1 MRIVFVGTNATA
13 IATARRLLKH
23 GHDVVIVERDADR
36 IRELSD
42 SLSCGFIQGDG
53 TKPAILREADPKE
66 SEILFCLTDNDQTN
80 ILASLVGRTLG
91 YRRVVTKIEDPEYE
105 HLCIELGLEEMIIPT
120 RAISRYL
127 LDMVSGQDTFEIS
140 AVIKNDV
147 RVFSFVAHD
156 EDVGLIKELKL
167 PADSRA
173 VLLYRGD
180 KFEFIDDNTKLA
192 PGDEVVILTH
202 SRQLAKLREMWN
214 ISARK

>member
-1 MRIVFVGTNATA
+1 MRIVFVGTNAIA

-23 GHDVVIVERDADR
+23 GHDVVIIERDAER
-36 IRELSD
+36 VRELSD

-66 SEILFCLTDNDQTN
+66 SELLFCLTDNDQTN

-105 HLCIELGLEEMIIPT
+105 HLCMELGLEEMIIPT

-127 LDMVSGQDTFEIS
+127 LDMISGQDTFEIS

-156 EDVGLIKELKL
+156 EDVGPIKELKL
-167 PADSRA
+167 PTDARA

-180 KFEFIDDNTKLA
+180 KFEFIDDDTKLA

-202 SRQLAKLREMWN
+202 SRHLAKLREMWN
-214 ISARK
+214 ISSRK